1 MTTDSRTRVAV
12 VGARGVGQYHA
23 EWWALEGAQVCAIV
37 GTSEATLQEAQANL
51 EQSFGF
57 SGNAY
62 TSLEAL
68 LENENVDIVDVCSP
82 HVHHGEHVRIALEG
96 DCHVLCEKPFI
107 YRPDVGREEL
117 LAEAEVLLEL
127 AARRGRRISVCLQY
141 TRAADRAIQYKL
153 DTQGWT
159 TLSHYRSRL
168 EVPARGR
175 DGDPT
180 RVWLDLAPHALS
192 FLYRLLPGAEL
203 DFDSLKTSFEDFK
216 AHASFDVHT
225 PSDERTE
232 CQLEM
237 ANNPQSGAHTRLF
250 SLNGRDMQFEGATD
264 ERGVYAM
271 RILTPDGEWKTGDFL
286 REFIRAFLWN
296 EQTLRPKE
304 ILVNLDW
311 TLRILEAA
319 RASNQPA
326 AQ

>member
-23 EWWALEGAQVCAIV
+23 QWWALEGAKVCAIV
-37 GTSEATLQEAQANL
+37 VTSETTLQEARTNL
-51 EQSFGF
+51 ENDFGF

-62 TSLEAL
+62 TSLEEL

-82 HVHHGEHVRIALEG
+82 HVYHGEHARIALENN
-96 DCHVLCEKPFI
+96 CHVLCEKPFI

-127 AARRGRRISVCLQY
+127 AERRGRRLSVCLQY
-141 TRAADRAIQYKL
+141 TCAADRAIQYKL

-159 TLSHYRSRL
+159 TLRHFRSRL
-168 EVPARGR
+168 EVPARDR
-175 DGDPT
+175 APDPERT
-180 RVWLDLAPHALS
+180 WLDLAPHALS

-203 DFDSLKTSFEDFK
+203 DFDSLQTSFEGYK
-216 AHASFDVHT
+216 ANATFDVYT
-225 PSDERTE
+225 TSDERTA

-250 SLNGRDMQFEGATD
+250 SLNQRDMQFEGATD

-271 RILTPDGEWKTGDFL
+271 RIVTPDEEWETGDFM
-286 REFIRAFLWN
+286 RELIRAFLWN
-296 EQTLRPKE
+296 QARVRPKE

-319 RASNQPA
+319 RTPGQKAE
-326 AQ
+326 